1 MAQLSA
7 VANVAVP
14 TIPVGSLQAYAGAN
28 APYSWLLC
36 DGSAVSRTQYPDL
49 YSALGTAYGAGDGS
63 TTFNIPDM
71 RGRHPVGAG
80 AGVGTAT
87 SGSGTVSGG
96 TLTTR
101 TRGQWGG
108 EENHL
113 NTSAESGLPSHN
125 HTASQASHSHNVT
138 DPGFTPSVNNIS
150 VGAGGIGY
158 YGRSFGAQALFTDS
172 QQPAVT
178 VGSVSAANA
187 ASSHNTMHP
196 FVVTNYIIK
205 ALSDTP
211 RNGLY
216 ANPAVPI
223 VTSLP
228 TNPAFNDQI
237 IYYSSGAYQPYT
249 YTGTSWQ
256 PTNGPLICTSTTRPL
271 SPYPGQ
277 MIYETDSGRNNQW
290 NGSTWISPISAIMAN
305 VVSTHFTSTFTFPN
319 LSSTYQ
325 NATGL
330 AATITPTLST
340 SKVLVTAV
348 VHVSTT
354 HPGPTLF
361 NARVTRNGTALPFV
375 SSATIPNTGGSY
387 NWALLQLSYLDSPAT
402 TSAMPYQFQ
411 VANSNGATNT
421 YYVNYRGDGGAIN
434 STSSITVQEIPA

>member
-1 MAQLSA
+1 MSQLSA

-14 TIPVGSLQAYAGAN
+14 TVPVGSLQAYAGAN
-28 APYSWLLC
+28 APYGWLLC
-36 DGSAVSRTQYPDL
+36 DGSAVSRTSYPDL

-71 RGRHPVGAG
+71 RGRHPIGAG

-178 VGSVSAANA
+178 VGSVTAANA
-187 ASSHNTMHP
+187 SSSHNTMHP

-205 ALSDTP
+205 ALSDVP

-228 TNPAFNDQI
+228 TNPAFGDQVI
-237 IYYSSGAYQPYT
+237 LLQTIASTTYKTQKIYD
-249 YTGTSWQ
+249 GTSWVSSGPDPVVTWTAPTLLNGWGNYGGGYQ
-256 PTNGPLICTSTTRPL
+256 TARYTRDSTGTVFIEGLVNAGSGIIFTLPTGYRPATAIIFTTIANNTASRLDIDAGGNVSWNSGGGGTNG
-271 SPYPGQ
+271 
-277 MIYETDSGRNNQW
+277 
-290 NGSTWISPISAIMAN
+290 
-305 VVSTHFTSTFTFPN
+305 
-319 LSSTYQ
+319 
-325 NATGL
+325 
-330 AATITPTLST
+330 
-340 SKVLVTAV
+340 
-348 VHVSTT
+348 
-354 HPGPTLF
+354 
-361 NARVTRNGTALPFV
+361 FV
-375 SSATIPNTGGSY
+375 SLVCSFKASA
-387 NWALLQLSYLDSPAT
+387 
-402 TSAMPYQFQ
+402 
-411 VANSNGATNT
+411 
-421 YYVNYRGDGGAIN
+421 
-434 STSSITVQEIPA
+434 